1 MNSVSHHRRPSAVFL
16 PAGLAVLLA
25 AAAPAQTGAPAA
37 TAKAVAAAEAFLATL
52 NDTQRAAAQFAF
64 TDDAQRR
71 KWSNLPTPLFRRAGL
86 RLGDL
91 TPPQRTAALAVLA
104 AVLSPEGY
112 EKVLAI
118 VESDEVLRAQGAPG
132 NLVFG
137 RDEFFLSFA
146 GAPSPTA
153 PWLVQ
158 FGGHHL
164 AINATLQGTNATV
177 APSLPAAQPATF
189 TLNGRTVRPLGDEYD
204 KAFALLNS
212 LDAAQKARAVLGD
225 KASDLVLGAGQDG
238 RRIAPEGL
246 KGDQLT
252 PAQRAALLDLLGEW
266 VRLVHAD
273 AAAARMAEAEA
284 GLADTYFA
292 WRGPTTPGSAAYF
305 RIHGPTVFIEF
316 APQAMGGSPL
326 NHIHTI
332 YRDPSNDYG
341 RKWTAR

>member
-1 MNSVSHHRRPSAVFL
+1 MNSLARRRRPAAGLL
-16 PAGLAVLLA
+16 PAILVVLLA
-25 AAAPAQTGAPAA
+25 AAAPAQTGVPSA
-37 TAKAVAAAEAFLATL
+37 AKAVAAAEAFLATL
-52 NDTQRAAAQFAF
+52 DDAGRRAVQFAY

-91 TPPQRTAALAVLA
+91 TPAQRTAALAVLA
-104 AVLSPEGY
+104 AVFSPEGY

-137 RDEFFLSFA
+137 RDEFFLSFV
-146 GAPSPTA
+146 GTPSPTA

-164 AINATLQGTNATV
+164 AINATLQGTNATA
-177 APSLPAAQPATF
+177 APSLPAVQPATF
-189 TLNGRTVRPLGDEYD
+189 TLNGKTVRPLGNEYD
-204 KAFALLNS
+204 QAFALLHS

-225 KASDLVLGAGQDG
+225 RTSDLVLGPGQDG
-238 RRIAPEGL
+238 RMIAPEGL

-252 PAQRAALLDLLGEW
+252 PAQRTALLDLLGEW

-292 WRGPTTPGSAAYF
+292 WRGPTAPGSAAYF

-341 RKWTAR
+341 RKWGAR